1 MPRRDDRRVRDID
14 LKTLRLF
21 VAVCDC
27 RTMARAAAQEHIEP
41 SAISKRIAQLESDLG
56 LELLARGRRGVQ
68 PTAAGLALLD
78 HARSVL
84 FTMERI
90 ADDAAAFGATG
101 GIRGHVRLLATASA
115 IAEALLDDVAAFMRD
130 PANRNIRID
139 IEERVSRDLVEG
151 VREGSASLGVC
162 WDRADFDGL
171 RRVPYR
177 RDRLALAVHASHP
190 LAARPTLRFDETLDA
205 EHVGLPPS
213 SAVHAMLQRA
223 AAKAGRSISY
233 RVIVSTFDGALRVVA
248 ADLGVS
254 VVPLEVGRRAAGL
267 DVRMVPLAD
276 AWAERSFAVCF
287 RQFEALAPAGQRLV
301 EHLQLRAAQADAAA

>member
-1 MPRRDDRRVRDID
+1 MRDID

-21 VAVCDC
+21 AAVCDC

-56 LELLARGRRGVQ
+56 VELLARGRRGVQ
-68 PTAAGLALLD
+68 PTPAGLALLD
-78 HARSVL
+78 HARTVL
-84 FTMERI
+84 VTMERI
-90 ADDAAAFGATG
+90 AGDAAAFAG
-101 GIRGHVRLLATASA
+101 GIQGHVRLVATVSA

-139 IEERVSRDLVEG
+139 IEERSSRDLVQRI
-151 VREGSASLGVC
+151 REGSASLGVC
-162 WDRADFDGL
+162 WDSADFQGL

-177 RDRLALAVHASHP
+177 RDHLALVVHAGHP
-190 LAARPTLRFDETLDA
+190 LAGRATLRFEETLDA

-233 RVIVSTFDGALRVVA
+233 RVIVSNFDGALRVVA
-248 ADLGVS
+248 ANLGVS
-254 VVPLEVGRRAAGL
+254 VVPLEVGRRGAAGPNL
-267 DVRMVPLAD
+267 RMVPLSD

-287 RQFEALAPAGQRLV
+287 RQFEALAPASQRLV
-301 EHLQLRAAQADAAA
+301 EHLQLRAVQAETSA